1 MDRKIMESLGAML
14 LIDGIAFM
22 ALLLVAVFNASS
34 PWVAVSAMEFI
45 ALHPDLLALVILS
58 GPFVVLILGVCRK
71 VEEAFMS
78 IITLVLGFQREDRGN
93 HKPRDGEG

>member
-1 MDRKIMESLGAML
+1 MNRKIMESLGAML

-22 ALLLVAVFNASS
+22 VLLLVAVLNASP

-58 GPFVVLILGVCRK
+58 GPFVVLIFGVCRYDSF
-71 VEEAFMS
+71 VFWLFAAALS
-78 IITLVLGFQREDRGN
+78 VSAVVCIWLWAAIL
-93 HKPRDGEG
+93 